1 MYASFEG
8 KLVKI
13 MGSKY
18 FGSNYRG
25 YKGDDA
31 IMLFA
36 LADSHCRFL
45 FVDVG
50 VNGRVGDAG
59 LWNSHDFKRAIEENL
74 IGIPASQNL
83 PNTTIEMPT
92 VTISDDAFQLSK
104 RNMKPFPNKHLSEEE
119 IWFNYMLSRNRR
131 VVECAFGILART
143 WQVLFSKIWREPI
156 KATQIVLAIVA
167 LHNFVREDNIQQR
180 TNYDMIVDSEIDH
193 LVSENF
199 YSFQGLSGRQSSEG
213 KVIRE
218 VFKNYF
224 VNEKTANNN

>member
-1 MYASFEG
+1 
-8 KLVKI
+8 

-36 LADSHCRFL
+36 LADAHCRFL

-59 LWNSHDFKRAIEENL
+59 LWNSHEFKRDIEEDR
-74 IGIPASQNL
+74 IEIPPLLNL
-83 PNTTIEMPT
+83 PNTNIELPT
-92 VTISDDAFQLSK
+92 VTISDDAFQLTK
-104 RNMKPFPNKHLSEEE
+104 RNMKPFPNKNLTEEQ

-143 WQVLFSKIWREPI
+143 WQVLFTKINTEPT
-156 KATQIVLAIVA
+156 KATKIVLALVT
-167 LHNFVREDNIQQR
+167 LHNFVRESNIQQR
-180 TNYDMIVDSEIDH
+180 TNYDMLQDSEIDY
-193 LVSENF
+193 LIAENF
-199 YSFQGLSGRQSSEG
+199 ESIQGMVGRQGSEG
-213 KVIRE
+213 KTVRE
-218 VFKNYF
+218 TFKNYF
-224 VNEKTANNN
+224 INKRFSR

>member
-1 MYASFEG
+1 
-8 KLVKI
+8 

-36 LADSHCRFL
+36 LADAHCRFL

-59 LWNSHDFKRAIEENL
+59 LWNAHEFKRAIEENL
-74 IGIPASQNL
+74 IEIPPSLNL
-83 PNTTIEMPT
+83 PNTNIELPT
-92 VTISDDAFQLSK
+92 VTISDDAFQLTI
-104 RNMKPFPNKHLSEEE
+104 RNMKPFPNKNLTEEQ

-143 WQVLFSKIWREPI
+143 WQVLFTKISGGPT
-156 KATQIVLAIVA
+156 KATKIVLALIT
-167 LHNFVREDNIQQR
+167 LHNFVRENNIQQR
-180 TNYDMIVDSEIDH
+180 TNYDMISDSEIDY
-193 LVSENF
+193 LIAENF
-199 YSFQGLSGRQSSEG
+199 ESIPGAAGRQGSEG
-213 KVIRE
+213 KTVRE
-218 VFKNYF
+218 TFKNYF
-224 VNEKTANNN
+224 INNKRLNR